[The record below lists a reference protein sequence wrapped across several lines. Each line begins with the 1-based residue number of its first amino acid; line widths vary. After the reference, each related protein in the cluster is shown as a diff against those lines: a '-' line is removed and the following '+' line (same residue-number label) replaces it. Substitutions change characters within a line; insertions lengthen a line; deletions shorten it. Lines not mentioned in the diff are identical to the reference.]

1 MTIDTYVSNFNE
13 ILCSA
18 AVSVS
23 QAGYKPVMDLMTS
36 RTKSVLVPFSQHGE
50 TEQTVR
56 ASLLARRGLFQ
67 VLSESDFTPKALA
80 KAIDAAHAG
89 PAPHSSDIDINGAAM
104 TARIMGELATGSPI
118 SGRL

>member
-1 MTIDTYVSNFNE
+1 
-13 ILCSA
+13 
-18 AVSVS
+18 
-23 QAGYKPVMDLMTS
+23 MDLMTS
-36 RTKSVLVPFSQHGE
+36 RTRSVLVPFSQHGE

-67 VLSESDFTPKALA
+67 VLSEADLTPNALA

-89 PAPHSSDIDINGAAM
+89 PPPHPNDIDIDGAAM